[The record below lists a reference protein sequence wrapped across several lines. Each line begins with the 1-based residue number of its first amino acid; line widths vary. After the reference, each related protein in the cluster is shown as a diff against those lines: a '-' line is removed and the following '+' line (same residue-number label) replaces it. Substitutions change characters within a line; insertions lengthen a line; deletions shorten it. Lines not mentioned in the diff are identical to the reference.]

1 MKMLGGGGEAE
12 KRTKEPDAAYA
23 PPSAPA
29 KEEEDIPF

>member
-1 MKMLGGGGEAE
+1 MLSGGGEAE
-12 KRTKEPDAAYA
+12 RRTKAPDAEYA